1 MPQEGTKLIFIKKK
15 KKKKVLYFYFCARS
29 SLEFAGFL

>member
-1 MPQEGTKLIFIKKK
+1 MPQEGTKLIFIK